1 MEEKSVLSYFDGD
14 FSHLQLN
21 PSVFCEC
28 REFFIHTQ
36 SSAWTEK
43 NALFLQSYKF
53 LEYSLV
59 HPTLDGPTQLACF
72 DTISVWLRRVFT
84 ACKQDVRFKQNVWE
98 SVERPFWSILF
109 NLPST
114 RASIPGVTGVQLAVK
129 DLFTKT
135 LQVYLLTC
143 PDEEIKKNTLVQLLQ
158 QSLCWDRHAKVVC
171 TAIQILVKYTGAE
184 SVFSF
189 QPDFISRSIKYLKD
203 YSYAQ
208 AISTTVLTVLG
219 LYYQTLCDKYDDKEV
234 AEDEWMNLWC
244 PEILTEFYGD
254 DRQTQSGMSSFLI
267 PSLLSV
273 SPNIT
278 PKFLTALQRYPDAS
292 KDAKDAACLFALKI
306 AKDGKLIQ
314 HLDLNNEHSFLRSLI
329 LHKDA
334 KIQLA
339 CFNLIALC
347 PNISTPLTV
356 EEFDCIESRIQFAF
370 GIADSDTRQIL
381 LKSMHDFF
389 VRIRASCH
397 ALQRNIRYKRSPSI
411 SEDAKIIERSQRFL
425 EHFISVCIGYLHP
438 TCNYQQVLS
447 SLGFLKALVTLGL
460 DGLVEES
467 MMKERQ
473 HSFPFQ
479 IQILNKDLTRILID
493 RLIDPYDTIR
503 DLSLSILLS
512 YKDLPGHTN
521 SEDLRFL
528 FNHGLRLLN
537 SVRVHECEGG
547 AKTICLCNHFM
558 EKLQPGNT
566 YKNIRTIL
574 DLLQGNVEAARKSL
588 LQAAVSYPI
597 QGYLIQLSY
606 TFSGSSIFSFL
617 KNNDNEWKSLIIEI
631 LQLSESV
638 WLLVKDILCDDSPE
652 GNLPKGQEDSGV
664 SENLEDTP
672 AQLILSY
679 SWRSIKEISSLLS
692 MILIK
697 CNSFY
702 PDVFEYSS
710 LDHYGFLMMSWLWEI
725 RHRGAFTSVYPCF
738 VSYCSFLF
746 AMKDETLS
754 RMPIPW
760 LQKNID
766 VIQEKSSFITRR
778 SGGIPFSITGIL
790 VAGKEKNKALLS
802 KTILTLIDLAKE
814 KINVADSDAGKV
826 ELPQVH
832 AMNSL
837 KTIFTEHRLSSVSLE
852 YLEPAIALAIEGFSH
867 ELWPIRNCS
876 VMLFTA
882 LMNRSFG
889 NKRPKGVVN
898 LGNTKGLS
906 TKTFFSKFPSLRPYL
921 LKELQNSVDTLR
933 SNNQA
938 STGLY
943 PILNLFSRLQYAYTY
958 PNEEEWEGVKEFEPL
973 LLQCTASKICK
984 VREIAALSL
993 TCLIDGSHLREFV
1006 VTQLKNVE
1014 VLTQNELHGRLLTV
1028 RAMLA
1033 GLLSNLTGDSKNV
1046 FFDKVSL
1053 TLLSC
1058 FSEITSNKR
1067 SFYIKK
1073 LFLEII
1079 QNYFM
1084 LHTDRDAKRLQ
1095 QLRRMTMDYCKR
1107 ILFEKKSW
1115 PLYGQSF
1122 IGLPIHLQ
1130 TAAEIFLQNL
1140 KEFSIHSDTHSVG
1153 FLVSKLLRYEFYE
1166 VQIATLDHIL
1176 DHPRKRV
1183 IVNNPEIMQA
1193 LVDLSLEHQW
1203 SQLRAPALALLS
1215 DLLEAKNY
1223 KSMMLDCAKI
1233 IEVIQSNE
1241 SLPVRE
1247 SLLILL
1253 GSYLKQLFV
1262 EGNAEFSNYYYCWVD
1277 ILLKFTN
1284 EYMAFSSRKAALSSL
1299 IHFGISFS
1307 KNSDTINFT
1316 GFCILPLIYGDVLND
1331 DDEELRQD
1339 AVTYACEVLQVSDL
1353 CINEVWSL
1361 WKQATKEAF
1370 GSSSE
1375 FQACVNKRIIVHN
1388 GLAKA
1393 SQQLKSVLIRDSAL
1407 FETERQNLYYSD
1419 YQKLQDL
1426 LYYASPSSEELRSW
1440 AQDGI
1445 ESIKQCFTNVQID
1458 GALGRTSD
1466 PNVWYVIFR
1475 IVQVAKHVNVSLD
1488 EVHKLMRMIEAH
1500 PDFCY

>member
-1 MEEKSVLSYFDGD
+1 MDDKSVLSLFEGD
-14 FSHLQLN
+14 YSHLQLE

-28 REFFIHTQ
+28 REFFINTQ
-36 SSAWTEK
+36 SSSWTERGT
-43 NALFLQSYKF
+43 LFFQSYQF
-53 LEYSLV
+53 LKYFLA

-72 DTISVWLRRVFT
+72 DTTSVWLRRVFN
-84 ACKQDVRFKQNVWE
+84 ACKQNDIFKQNVWE
-98 SVERPFWSILF
+98 SVERSFWSTLF

-114 RASIPGVTGVQLAVK
+114 RASIPGVTGVQLAVR

-135 LQVYLLTC
+135 LQLYLLTC
-143 PDEEIKKNTLVQLLQ
+143 PNEELKENTLLLLLQ

-184 SVFSF
+184 AVFSF
-189 QPDFISRSIKYLKD
+189 QPDFISRSMKYLKD

-208 AISTTVLTVLG
+208 AISTTVFTVLS
-219 LYYQTLCDKYDDKEV
+219 LYYQTLCEKYDDKEI

-244 PEILTEFYGD
+244 PVILTEFYGD
-254 DRQTQSGMSSFLI
+254 NRQTQSGMSSFLI

-278 PKFLTALQRYPDAS
+278 PKFLSALQRYPDVS

-314 HLDLNNEHSFLRSLI
+314 HLDLNNEHSFLRSLM
-329 LHKDA
+329 LHKDS

-411 SEDAKIIERSQRFL
+411 PDDAKIIKRSQRFL
-425 EHFISVCIGYLHP
+425 EYFISACIEYLHP
-438 TCNYQQVLS
+438 TCNYQQVLC
-447 SLGFLKALVTLGL
+447 SLGLLKALVTLGL
-460 DGLVEES
+460 DGSVEES

-479 IQILNKDLTRILID
+479 IKILNKDVTRILID

-503 DLSLSILLS
+503 DLSLNILLS
-512 YKDLPGHTN
+512 YNYLPGYNT
-521 SEDLRFL
+521 SEELCFL

-558 EKLQPGNT
+558 EKLQSGST
-566 YKNIRTIL
+566 YKNVRRIL
-574 DLLQGNVEAARKSL
+574 DLLQKNVEVARKSL
-588 LQAAVSYPI
+588 LQAAISYPI

-606 TFSGSSIFSFL
+606 TFSTSSTLSFL
-617 KNNDNEWKSLIIEI
+617 KKNDNEWKSLIIEI

-638 WLLVKDILCDDSPE
+638 WLLVKEILCDDSPE
-652 GNLPKGQEDSGV
+652 GNLPKDQDDSGV
-664 SENLEDTP
+664 SDNLEDTP

-697 CNSFY
+697 CSSFY
-702 PDVFEYSS
+702 PDVFDYSN

-746 AMKDETLS
+746 AMKDVNLC

-760 LQKNID
+760 LQKNIE
-766 VIQEKSSFITRR
+766 VVQEKSSFITRR

-790 VAGKEKNKALLS
+790 VAGKEKNKVLLS
-802 KTILTLIDLAKE
+802 KTILALIDMSKE
-814 KINVADSDAGKV
+814 KIVADPNAAKV
-826 ELPQVH
+826 DLPQVH

-921 LKELQNSVDTLR
+921 LKELQHSVNTLR

-958 PNEEEWEGVKEFEPL
+958 PNEEEWEGVNEFEPL

-993 TCLIDGSHLREFV
+993 TCLIDGSHLMEFV

-1033 GLLSNLTGDSKNV
+1033 GLLSNLTGESKNI

-1079 QNYFM
+1079 QSYFM
-1084 LHTDRDAKRLQ
+1084 SHTDRDAKRLQ

-1115 PLYGQSF
+1115 PLYGHNF
-1122 IGLPIHLQ
+1122 IGLPIHQQ
-1130 TAAEIFLQNL
+1130 TAAEIFLQNS
-1140 KEFSIHSDTHSVG
+1140 KEFSIHSDTHSIG

-1166 VQIATLDHIL
+1166 VQIATLEHIL

-1183 IVNNPEIMQA
+1183 IVNNPEIMRA
-1193 LVDLSLEHQW
+1193 LVDLSLKHQW

-1223 KSMMLDCAKI
+1223 KSMMLDCAEI
-1233 IEVIQSNE
+1233 IEVVQTNE

-1253 GSYLKQLFV
+1253 GSYLKHLFM
-1262 EGNAEFSNYYYCWVD
+1262 EGNTEVVNYYYCWVD

-1284 EYMAFSSRKAALSSL
+1284 EYMAFSTRKAALSSL
-1299 IHFGISFS
+1299 IHFGVSFPS
-1307 KNSDTINFT
+1307 NSEEINFT
-1316 GFCILPLIYGDVLND
+1316 GICILPLILGDVLND

-1339 AVTYACEVLQVSDL
+1339 AAAYACEVLQVSDL

-1361 WKQATKEAF
+1361 WKQATKKAF
-1370 GSSSE
+1370 GGLSE
-1375 FQACVNKRIIVHN
+1375 FQARVSKRIMVHN
-1388 GLAKA
+1388 GLEKA
-1393 SQQLKSVLIRDSAL
+1393 SEQLESILTRDSAL

-1419 YQKLQDL
+1419 YQRLQDL
-1426 LYYASPSSEELRSW
+1426 LYYALPSSEELQSW
-1440 AQDGI
+1440 VEDGI
-1445 ESIKQCFTNVQID
+1445 KSIKQFFVNVQVD

-1466 PNVWYVIFR
+1466 PNVWYVVFR
-1475 IVQVAKHVNVSLD
+1475 IIRVAKHVNVSLD
-1488 EVHKLMRMIEAH
+1488 DVHELMRAIDAH

>member
-1 MEEKSVLSYFDGD
+1 MEEKSVLSIFEGD
-14 FSHLQLN
+14 YSHLQFES
-21 PSVFCEC
+21 SVFREC
-28 REFFIHTQ
+28 REFFIKTQ
-36 SSAWTEK
+36 SNSWTEQDG
-43 NALFLQSYKF
+43 LFLRSYQF
-53 LEYSLV
+53 LKHSLL

-72 DTISVWLRRVFT
+72 DATSVWLRRIFN
-84 ACKQDVRFKQNVWE
+84 ACKEDDLFKKTVWE
-98 SVERPFWSILF
+98 SIEPSFWSTLL

-114 RASIPGVTGVQLAVK
+114 RTSIPGVTGVQLAVK
-129 DLFTKT
+129 DLFSKT
-135 LQVYLLTC
+135 LQLYLLAC
-143 PDEEIKKNTLVQLLQ
+143 PNEELKKNALLQLLQ
-158 QSLCWDRHAKVVC
+158 QSLIWDRHAKVVC

-184 SVFSF
+184 AVFSF
-189 QPDFISRSIKYLKD
+189 QPDFLSRSFKYLKD

-208 AISTTVLTVLG
+208 AISTTVFTVLN
-219 LYYQTLCDKYDDKEV
+219 LYYQTLCEKYENKEV
-234 AEDEWMNLWC
+234 AENEWMNLWC
-244 PEILTEFYGD
+244 PEILAEFYGD
-254 DRQTQSGMSSFLI
+254 NRQTQSGMSSFLI

-278 PKFLTALQRYPDAS
+278 PKFLSSLQNYPDVS

-314 HLDLNNEHSFLRSLI
+314 HLDLNNKHSFLRNLI
-329 LHKDA
+329 LHKDVR
-334 KIQLA
+334 IQLA

-347 PNISTPLTV
+347 PNISMPLTA

-397 ALQRNIRYKRSPSI
+397 ALQRNIRYKRSSSI
-411 SEDAKIIERSQRFL
+411 PDDAKIIERSQKFL
-425 EHFISVCIGYLHP
+425 EYFISICIGYLHP
-438 TCNYQQVLS
+438 TSNYQQVLS
-447 SLGFLKALVTLGL
+447 SLGFLETLVTLGL
-460 DGLVEES
+460 DELVEES
-467 MMKERQ
+467 MLKERQ
-473 HSFPFQ
+473 HTFPFQ
-479 IQILNKDLTRILID
+479 INILNKELTRILID

-503 DLSLSILLS
+503 DLSLNILLS
-512 YKDLPGHTN
+512 YKGLPGYNTLEEL
-521 SEDLRFL
+521 SFL
-528 FNHGLRLLN
+528 FNHGLYLLN

-558 EKLQPGNT
+558 EKLQPGST
-566 YKNIRTIL
+566 YKSLRRIL
-574 DLLQGNVEAARKSL
+574 DILQRNVKAARKSL
-588 LQAAVSYPI
+588 LQAAISYPI

-606 TFSGSSIFSFL
+606 TFSTSSISNFL
-617 KNNDNEWKSLIIEI
+617 KTDDTEWKNLIIEV
-631 LQLSESV
+631 LLLSESV

-652 GNLPKGQEDSGV
+652 GNLPKGQDDSGV
-664 SENLEDTP
+664 TENLEDTP

-679 SWRSIKEISSLLS
+679 SWRSIKEISFLLS
-692 MILIK
+692 TILIK
-697 CNSFY
+697 CSSFY
-702 PDVFEYSS
+702 PDVFNLSN

-725 RHRGAFTSVYPCF
+725 RHRGAFTSVYPSF
-738 VSYCSFLF
+738 VSFCSFLF
-746 AMKDETLS
+746 AKKDEKLCQ
-754 RMPIPW
+754 MPIPW

-766 VIQEKSSFITRR
+766 VVQEKSSFITRR

-790 VAGKEKNKALLS
+790 VAGKDRNKALLS
-802 KTILTLIDLAKE
+802 ETILTLISLAKE
-814 KINVADSDAGKV
+814 KIDIADSNAGKF

-832 AMNSL
+832 AMNTL

-882 LMNRSFG
+882 LMNRAFG
-889 NKRPKGVVN
+889 NKRPKGAVN

-921 LKELQNSVDTLR
+921 LNELQNSVNTLH
-933 SNNQA
+933 SSNQA

-943 PILNLFSRLQYAYTY
+943 PILNLFSRLQFAYTY
-958 PNEEEWEGVKEFEPL
+958 PNEEDWEGVAEFEPL

-993 TCLIDGSHLREFV
+993 TCMIDSSRLTEFV
-1006 VTQLKNVE
+1006 VNQLKNVE

-1033 GLLSNLTGDSKNV
+1033 GLFLNLVGDSKSL
-1046 FFDKVSL
+1046 FYDKVSL

-1073 LFLEII
+1073 LFLEIL

-1084 LHTDRDAKRLQ
+1084 LHTDKNAKRLQ

-1115 PLYGQSF
+1115 PVHGYNF
-1122 IGLPIHLQ
+1122 IGLPIHHQ

-1140 KEFSIHSDTHSVG
+1140 KEFSVHSDTHSSG

-1166 VQIATLDHIL
+1166 VQIATLEHIL
-1176 DHPRKRV
+1176 DHPRKKV
-1183 IVNNPEIMQA
+1183 IVNNPEIMRA
-1193 LVDLSLEHQW
+1193 LVDLSIEQQW

-1215 DLLEAKNY
+1215 DILEARNY
-1223 KSMMLDCAKI
+1223 KSMMLDCTNMIA
-1233 IEVIQSNE
+1233 VVQSNE

-1247 SLLILL
+1247 SLLIFL
-1253 GSYLKQLFV
+1253 GSYLKQLFL
-1262 EGNAEFSNYYYCWVD
+1262 EGSNEFMSYYESWID
-1277 ILLKFTN
+1277 ILLNFTN
-1284 EYMAFSSRKAALSSL
+1284 EYMAFSTRKAALSSL
-1299 IHFGISFS
+1299 VHFGISFPS
-1307 KNSDTINFT
+1307 SLNEIKFEGI
-1316 GFCILPLIYGDVLND
+1316 CKLPLILGDLLND
-1331 DDEELRQD
+1331 DDDEIRQD
-1339 AVTYACEVLQVSDL
+1339 AAAYACEVLQVSDL
-1353 CINEVWSL
+1353 CINEVWSM
-1361 WKQATKEAF
+1361 WKQSTKEVF
-1370 GSSSE
+1370 GGLAE
-1375 FQACVNKRIIVHN
+1375 FQACVNKRLMIHN
-1388 GLAKA
+1388 GSEKA
-1393 SQQLKSVLIRDSAL
+1393 SEQLESILKRDSAL

-1426 LYYASPSSEELRSW
+1426 LYFASSSSEELKEW
-1440 AQDGI
+1440 VEDGI
-1445 ESIKQCFTNVQID
+1445 NAIKYCFSNVQVD
-1458 GALGRTSD
+1458 GALGCTSD

-1475 IVQVAKHVNVSLD
+1475 IIQVAKHVHVSLD
-1488 EVHKLMRMIEAH
+1488 GVHELMRKIDAH
-1500 PDFCY
+1500 PDFC